1 VSRLDEDVAKRVG
14 GVAFQLEQ
22 ARPPVVRTAR
32 TPGSSMAQRRWRWD
46 ASLMFQPVRRTASAP
61 DAFAEFTRAAD
72 ALVDDPHA
80 VAERLALLLRQDG
93 WLAPQHQAPG
103 ADTYRQ
109 HLLHVSPCRRL
120 SVVSLVWRPGQRTA
134 IHDHVSW
141 CVVGV
146 LRGVEREDRFE
157 LDETGGRRALR
168 PAGTVYAG
176 RGHVEAL
183 EPPGDI
189 HAVTAGGRGIAI
201 SMHVYGAD
209 ISRLGSSIHR
219 RYDEVPILRD

>member
-1 VSRLDEDVAKRVG
+1 VP
-14 GVAFQLEQ
+14 QL
-22 ARPPVVRTAR
+22 ASHRTW
-32 TPGSSMAQRRWRWD
+32 TS
-46 ASLMFQPVRRTASAP
+46 
-61 DAFAEFTRAAD
+61 DAFAEFTCAAD

-80 VAERLALLLRQDG
+80 VARRLGVLLAQDG
-93 WLAPQHQAPG
+93 WLAPEHQAPG

-146 LRGVEREDRFE
+146 LRGVEREDRYE
-157 LDETGGRRALR
+157 LAEADGSRALR
-168 PAGTVYAG
+168 PAGTVYAR

-189 HAVTAGGRGIAI
+189 HAVSAGGSELAI
-201 SMHVYGAD
+201 SIHVYGAD
-209 ISRLGSSIHR
+209 IARLGSSIHR
-219 RYDEVPILRD
+219 CYDELPIVSDTSY